1 MMQGDAMRSGGF
13 QALPHL
19 LGLECVIQRRKS
31 AVAGCSQAP
40 RSAKWDPA
48 AGHGSCNSGGR
59 VCWGPGSCLLRGGVG
74 RAGRGG
80 GVSGGDDTLPPAR
93 HGAAGSN
100 PGRVR
105 ARLEGRGGHPGFLSC
120 RCPLQRRSHSL
131 DPPPPPLQSSGDRR
145 PAAGLHTGTSWK
157 NKQTKNIFVHN
168 QHLFPLS
175 GKNSIFPFKC

>member
-1 MMQGDAMRSGGF
+1 MRSGGF

-131 DPPPPPLQSSGDRR
+131 NPPRPPLQSSGDRR

-157 NKQTKNIFVHN
+157 NKQTNKKHLCTQPTSFSIKWQK
-168 QHLFPLS
+168 QHISLQML
-175 GKNSIFPFKC
+175 KD